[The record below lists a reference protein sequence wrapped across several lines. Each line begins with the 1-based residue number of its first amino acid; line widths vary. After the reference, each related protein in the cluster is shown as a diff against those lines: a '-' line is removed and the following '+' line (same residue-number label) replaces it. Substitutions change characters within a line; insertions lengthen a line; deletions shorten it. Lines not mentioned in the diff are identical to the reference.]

1 MTKEEI
7 RELIQQLIH
16 EYMNIGVHEQLGDM
30 SSTGLTSDDGN
41 NAVSQRDPGGSFTT
55 DSEEI
60 EFYNNKGAP
69 YGGAEGQHTR
79 GMEKSNMGNPN
90 RTRYTRY

>member
-7 RELIQQLIH
+7 RNLIQELIQ
-16 EYMNIGVHEQLGDM
+16 EYMGTGDM

-41 NAVSQRDPGGSFTT
+41 NMVSQRDPGGSFTT
-55 DSEEI
+55 AAEEI
-60 EFYNNKGAP
+60 EFYNNLGAP

-79 GMEKSNMGNPN
+79 GMEYSRMGNPN
-90 RTRYTRY
+90 SQKQVKF